1 MIISCGLPVRDIIIS
16 EHVCRIIQ
24 VSGNHLEK
32 YLGTFPALLH
42 VISGPFVTR
51 SENDLQEPVKFV
63 CHYML
68 PQMFATSSPS
78 PWPTLWLTL
87 LDEGYCPIQTFTVDI
102 PSTTLP
108 APQYLFTLSYF
119 SSCASFFSFLFFSL
133 FFLFFFPVFFSLH
146 PFLLIICSL
155 FFLFFFSLLPFPLF
169 HSFFFLFL
177 FIIHCS
183 SFPIFFIHSSSF
195 SPFIV
200 LPFTSS
206 SSLFLFSFS
215 LITCSWVWR
224 LQDLPLLFPK
234 VSKRWLAMS
243 LLPYSVAKI
252 R

>member
-42 VISGPFVTR
+42 VISGPNVTR

-119 SSCASFFSFLFFSL
+119 PSCFFLFLVFLSVFSFLLSSFI
-133 FFLFFFPVFFSLH
+133 FFLFFFLFVLCFS
-146 PFLLIICSL
+146 FS
-155 FFLFFFSLLPFPLF
+155 FFLFFLSL
-169 HSFFFLFL
+169 
-177 FIIHCS
+177 
-183 SFPIFFIHSSSF
+183 FFIHSSSF
-195 SPFIV
+195 FSLSFTV
-200 LPFTSS
+200 LPFPFFLFTLLPFLH
-206 SSLFLFSFS
+206 SLFL
-215 LITCSWVWR
+215 LV
-224 LQDLPLLFPK
+224 LVLLYFFFHFC
-234 VSKRWLAMS
+234 
-243 LLPYSVAKI
+243 LLPVPEYGDFRIYHFFFQKCQRDGWLCLCSLTVLPK
-252 R
+252 